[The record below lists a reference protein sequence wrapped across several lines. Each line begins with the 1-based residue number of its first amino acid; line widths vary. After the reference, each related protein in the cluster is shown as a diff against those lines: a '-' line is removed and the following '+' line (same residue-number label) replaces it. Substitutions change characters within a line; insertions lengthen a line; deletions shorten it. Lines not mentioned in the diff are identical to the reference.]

1 MGNPRNN
8 SNSRANAT
16 RVAQPADASQKH
28 FVENTASMPVQDF
41 LDEYVAP
48 YKDEGARF
56 IDFRY
61 DNGES
66 STRKDADGKPRM
78 KVSLLA
84 VRMPQMRVNPDSKSV
99 ELNDKVNADGEVIN
113 APLVDYKIYAS
124 EKANEALYKQK
135 GSKTPFKGINVSP
148 YYDTDPTTGKET
160 GLAGFSLSIS
170 SGESVEASALGLR
183 I

>member
-16 RVAQPADASQKH
+16 RVASADDANQKH

-61 DNGES
+61 DSGES
-66 STRKDADGKPRM
+66 ARREGKQ
-78 KVSLLA
+78 KVSLLT

-99 ELNDKVNADGEVIN
+99 ELNDKVSADGEVIN
-113 APLVDYKIYAS
+113 APLVDYKVYAS
-124 EKANEALYKQK
+124 TKANEALIAQK
-135 GSKTPFKGINVSP
+135 GTKNPFKGINVSP

>member
-8 SNSRANAT
+8 SASRANAT
-16 RVAQPADASQKH
+16 RVAQSADATQKH

-61 DNGES
+61 DSGES
-66 STRKDADGKPRM
+66 TNPNRAGKM
-78 KVSLLA
+78 KVSLLTI
-84 VRMPQMRVNPDSKSV
+84 RMPQMRVNPDSKSV
-99 ELNDKVNADGEVIN
+99 ELNDKVSADGEVIN
-113 APLVDYKIYAS
+113 APLVDYKVYAS
-124 EKANEALYKQK
+124 EKANEVLIAQK
-135 GSKTPFKGINVSP
+135 GTKTPFKGINVSP
-148 YYDTDPTTGKET
+148 YYDTDPTTGNET